1 MLAIIPARGGSK
13 RIPGK
18 NIKPF
23 CGKPIIGYSIGAA
36 LTSELFSEVMVS
48 TDDIAIKTIAESLGA
63 AVPFMRSSQ
72 NANDF
77 ATTADVVT
85 EVLSNYKE
93 LGKQF
98 EFVTVL
104 YPTAP
109 FITAEKLVEAA
120 ALLKKTGAD
129 GVVSMVKYGF
139 PIQRSLKMENGFI
152 QFNYPE
158 HLNSRSQDLP
168 LSYHDAGQFYMLR
181 TQSFLAS
188 GKLFNEKTVGMEL
201 LETET
206 QDIDTET
213 DWKLAELKYKLMQHD

>member
-18 NIKPF
+18 NIKSF

-36 LTSELFSEVMVS
+36 LTSGLFSEVMVS
-48 TDDIAIKTIAESLGA
+48 TDDATIKTIAESLGA

-77 ATTADVVT
+77 ATTADVVM
-85 EVLSNYKE
+85 EVLSNYND
-93 LGKQF
+93 LGKSF

-109 FITAEKLVEAA
+109 FITAEKLIEAA
-120 ALLKKTGAD
+120 TLLKTTEAD

-168 LSYHDAGQFYMLR
+168 LSYHDAGQFYMLK